1 MYICVV
7 DNLSTFKFDHLEKK
21 NSTVVFTVYCLMLF
35 CLDTCVVIGWCC
47 LCVQSRQVQRHNTQ
61 IELIFTLNCC
71 SCGIVCCFVC
81 AQTIPKY
88 FFRFILRVVKLK
100 FLLWPTTWTSKNV
113 KRQRVEFFVF
123 NNIASSKFVK
133 KICSLKI

>member
-61 IELIFTLNCC
+61 IEHIFTLNCC
-71 SCGIVCCFVC
+71 SCAIVCCFVC

-123 NNIASSKFVK
+123 NNIVSSKFVK
-133 KICSLKI
+133 KIFFSKI